1 MTPFDT
7 ICAPITAPGG
17 AVAIIRISGPEAWE
31 TAANAINSF
40 PTEPT
45 SHRAYYGHFSNGDD
59 GLLVLFA
66 EGHSYTGEQS
76 AELNIHGSSAS
87 VATLIAH
94 LEQNGARLAR
104 PGEFTERAFL
114 SGRIDLSQAEAV
126 NDSVRAMTDRQL
138 SIANELREGGLRTAV
153 IQASNSIVTAL
164 AAIEAS
170 VDFSE
175 EIGDVDP
182 LLLAERLNAAQGVLT
197 PLIISG
203 QNGRFIREGIR
214 IAIVGPPNAGKS
226 SLLNRLLG
234 VNRAIVTNIAGT
246 TRDYVEETC
255 ILAGLQCSLIDTAG
269 LREATDVVES
279 LGIQRTRAMAAQADL
294 IWYVFDAS
302 VGLTPEDQTELEQFE
317 APVTIVANKADL
329 GYSESG
335 VCISTY
341 TGSGID
347 ILIRDLNK
355 WAGDVSGI
363 VPNRRHVEHLQSAS
377 SSLYCA
383 LTGIE
388 LDHPPDLLVT
398 HLRSAIYELGL
409 ITGETADQDLLQRI
423 FSDFCIG
430 K

>member
-1 MTPFDT
+1 M
-7 ICAPITAPGG
+7 
-17 AVAIIRISGPEAWE
+17 
-31 TAANAINSF
+31 
-40 PTEPT
+40 
-45 SHRAYYGHFSNGDD
+45 
-59 GLLVLFA
+59 
-66 EGHSYTGEQS
+66 
-76 AELNIHGSSAS
+76 
-87 VATLIAH
+87 
-94 LEQNGARLAR
+94 
-104 PGEFTERAFL
+104 
-114 SGRIDLSQAEAV
+114 
-126 NDSVRAMTDRQL
+126 
-138 SIANELREGGLRTAV
+138 
-153 IQASNSIVTAL
+153 
-164 AAIEAS
+164 
-170 VDFSE
+170 
-175 EIGDVDP
+175 
-182 LLLAERLNAAQGVLT
+182 
-197 PLIISG
+197 
-203 QNGRFIREGIR
+203 
-214 IAIVGPPNAGKS
+214 
-226 SLLNRLLG
+226 LG

-255 ILAGLQCSLIDTAG
+255 ILAGLQCNLIDTAG

-302 VGLTPEDQTELEQFE
+302 VGLTPEDQTELDQFE

-347 ILIRDLNK
+347 ILIHDLNK
-355 WAGDVSGI
+355 WAGDISGI

-377 SSLYCA
+377 SSLSAA
-383 LTGIE
+383 LKGVE